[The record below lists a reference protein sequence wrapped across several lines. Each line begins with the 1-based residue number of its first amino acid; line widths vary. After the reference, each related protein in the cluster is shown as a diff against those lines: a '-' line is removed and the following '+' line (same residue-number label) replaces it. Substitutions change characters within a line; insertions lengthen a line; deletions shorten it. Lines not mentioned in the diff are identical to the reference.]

1 MIITESLRISNLNMS
16 KRTLLL
22 ILALLLLVGVLLVVA
37 FSVNQTKPTPT
48 PQVSLPPQTSPTPVA
63 QTVLSMN
70 PNPLTVSPQSPS
82 SVNIEI
88 ATGANNV
95 TAVQLEIS
103 FDPKVVNNVTITAGT
118 FFANAIELIKKVDQ
132 KEGTITYALGISP
145 NDTAKTGTGTVAT
158 ITFTA
163 KGAAGTQS
171 PMTFSEKTLVT
182 ASGAS
187 SSILKS
193 TTGTT
198 VVVR

>member
-1 MIITESLRISNLNMS
+1 MS
-16 KRTLLL
+16 KRTLFL

-63 QTVLSMN
+63 QTVLSMT

-82 SVNIEI
+82 SVNIDI
-88 ATGANNV
+88 ATGSNNV
-95 TAVQLEIS
+95 TAVQLELT
-103 FDPKVVNNVTITAGT
+103 FDPTVVSNVSISGGT
-118 FFANAIELIKKVDQ
+118 FFANAIELIKKIDQ

-145 NDTAKTGTGTVAT
+145 NDTAKSGTGTVAT

-163 KGAAGTQS
+163 TGTVGTQS

-193 TTGTT
+193 TTGT
-198 VVVR
+198 VVLLR